1 MHGRTQR
8 RGACCACRKAPLSC
22 SEHEKDEAD
31 EMTDQSEQTAP
42 RTYRMGELFAGP
54 GGIAVGAHL
63 ALKDPDLFGRVK
75 LKHAW
80 ANDYDADTV
89 KTYFGAVRRHDPT
102 LQRSNV
108 IHADVRELDIDGLGD
123 IDGFAFGFPCND
135 YSLVGERKGIQGE
148 FGPLYSYGVKV
159 LQAKQPEWFVA
170 ENVGGIRSHAETFSR
185 ILFEL
190 EAAGAGYELTTHL
203 YRFEEYEVPQKRHR
217 VIIVGIRKDLGKR
230 FAVPA
235 PTTPHR
241 KDQVSARDAI
251 EKRPIATMAFNHELP
266 RHSSSVVRRLTQI
279 KPGQNAWNA
288 DLSDD
293 SRINVKGATLS
304 QIYKRLKPDEP
315 SYTVTGSGGGGTSG
329 YHWSEPR
336 ALTNRERAR
345 LQTFD
350 DEHRFVGG
358 ALSVRKQVGMAVP
371 PRGAQVIFEALFKT
385 LTGVNYA
392 SVPASLSAAKRR

>member
-1 MHGRTQR
+1 
-8 RGACCACRKAPLSC
+8 
-22 SEHEKDEAD
+22 
-31 EMTDQSEQTAP
+31 MTDQSERTAP

-54 GGIAVGAHL
+54 GGIAVGAHW
-63 ALKDPDLFGRVK
+63 ALKDPDLFGRIK
-75 LKHAW
+75 LQHAW

-89 KTYFGAVRRHDPT
+89 KTYFGAVKRHDST
-102 LQRSNV
+102 LERSAV
-108 IHADVRELDIDGLGD
+108 IHGDVRELDIDALGE

-135 YSLVGERKGIQGE
+135 YSLVGERKGIDGE

-159 LQAKQPEWFVA
+159 LEAKEPEWFVA
-170 ENVGGIRSHAETFSR
+170 ENVGGIRSHAETFQQ
-185 ILFEL
+185 ILAEL
-190 EAAGAGYELTTHL
+190 EAAGPGYELTTHL

-230 FAVPA
+230 FEVPA
-235 PTTPHR
+235 PTTPDR
-241 KDQVSARDAI
+241 QDQISARDAI
-251 EKRPIATMAFNHELP
+251 EGEPIASGAFNHELA
-266 RHSSSVVRRLTQI
+266 RHSDAVVRRLSQI

-350 DEHRFVGG
+350 DEHRFEGG
-358 ALSVRKQVGMAVP
+358 ALSVKKQVGMAVP

-385 LTGVNYA
+385 LAGLPYA
-392 SVPASLSAAKRR
+392 SVPATLSSSRRTTRRTAS